1 MTMALNEPLCWDT
14 LLTKRRNMDY
24 DDILQDA
31 FENYEDE
38 HRFDEEGQLEY
49 FEDTE
54 E

>member
-1 MTMALNEPLCWDT
+1 MFNLIGG
-14 LLTKRRNMDY
+14 NMDY

-49 FEDTE
+49 LEDNE
-54 E
+54 LEHKY

>member
-1 MTMALNEPLCWDT
+1 MAPNGAICYYT
-14 LLTKRRNMDY
+14 IINKRRNMDY

-49 FEDTE
+49 LEDTE